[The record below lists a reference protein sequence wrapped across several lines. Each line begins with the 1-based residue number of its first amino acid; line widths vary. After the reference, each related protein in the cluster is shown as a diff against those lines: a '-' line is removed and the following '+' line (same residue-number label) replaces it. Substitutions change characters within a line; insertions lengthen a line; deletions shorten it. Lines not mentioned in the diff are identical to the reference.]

1 MKRFALAVGCVLT
14 CGITTLA
21 HGGEHSYPARPIRL
35 LIPFAPGGATD
46 IIARVLEPTWSKRLG
61 QQLVV
66 DNRSGAAGNI
76 AVELVA
82 QAQPDGYTLLV
93 GNISTNSINPLLFAG
108 RTKVNALRYLA

>member
-1 MKRFALAVGCVLT
+1 MKIQSTAFACGLAV
-14 CGITTLA
+14 LA
-21 HGGEHSYPARPIRL
+21 PYAQGAQPAGASYPTRPIRL

-46 IIARVLEPTWSKRLG
+46 IIARVLEPTWSKKLG

-66 DNRSGAAGNI
+66 DNRTGAAGNI

-82 QAQPDGYTLLV
+82 QAQPDGYTRLV

-108 RTKVNALRYLA
+108 RT